1 MLRLDAGRAAMLVD
15 GRERG
20 ALARGTGRESATTLA
35 LGVWRPAP
43 SGSTGYLDIDNVT
56 VRTAPDAT

>member
-1 MLRLDAGRAAMLVD
+1 RAAILVD

-20 ALARGTGRESATTLA
+20 ALARGVDREPATTLA
-35 LGVWRPAP
+35 LGASRAAP